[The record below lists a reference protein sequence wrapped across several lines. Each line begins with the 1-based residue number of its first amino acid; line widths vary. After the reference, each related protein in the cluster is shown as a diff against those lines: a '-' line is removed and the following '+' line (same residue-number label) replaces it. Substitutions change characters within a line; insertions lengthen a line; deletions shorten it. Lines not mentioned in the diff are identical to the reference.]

1 MDAKAR
7 IMPVESRKLRVLL
20 YAGAALFFAAPL
32 ALISAFFY
40 LRHNSG
46 AIVQTYVDRLAR
58 EAGLSIRLPRVD
70 VTFWPMPALVA
81 GDFSLESDDWH
92 FSAEEI
98 RLRPD
103 LAAILRGL
111 FVPDFLEVTR
121 PVLQAGN
128 LAVVPPGIGALFSSG
143 SDNGAEEPDNI
154 KLTVKNGEIFVV
166 ENTVASLLF
175 SGLNLTAD
183 MPRTGDG
190 RRRCGIRMEG
200 GLHRDGISLP
210 FSLGGT
216 VFLRGGGGQARHSPR
231 QVEMKDIALRLD
243 NDAAGFDAVL
253 TLPGRAPRAASRP
266 AASGA
271 GVRVVVP
278 PPALSGKNA
287 GADAQYPS
295 ASGNSFRLAGSV
307 QVRRVSLTRWLGFG
321 RILPP
326 GLQWALDDVT
336 DAVLNFSLDEKGL
349 DVPSIAAH
357 AAGARFTG
365 SGKVK
370 SWAEPE
376 VALDLKAERLE
387 LLAALPEAAGRM
399 PSPPRFPHGPL
410 TPVPGAPLKPGE
422 TGLGYDIRL
431 GARFLG
437 YGPLV
442 FEDANVVIR
451 EGKLDEDGLE
461 DTLLTATAGLYG
473 GNAQGE
479 AVFGGG
485 ARHPYAIS
493 ARLRDV
499 RGEELARSLDVL
511 PVQSG
516 RMYADVS
523 IKSQGRALAEFLEK
537 LTGKVEVGVSRG
549 ALRPLPSGKGAG
561 KISPEQ
567 NQRRAK
573 PADFNSLTLG
583 LAVTGSSVFEKEKSR
598 LGLNGQWFSVL
609 NRAGYSLR
617 ADIAGMVYFGEDAP
631 LSFQN
636 RPGVLTLQSASAN
649 AQSVLAELRGDFSCL
664 SDKGQVS
671 VSNGHLSS
679 PGIEADGDAR
689 FFEDGEGL
697 AYTGTISARLL
708 DAARVPE
715 FAGKGGMRFLSG
727 LRALS
732 LTADVKGNMQE
743 ISLNNLH
750 AVTDATRLRG
760 SFSAAFHNQLS
771 LEFDLAVEEFSF
783 DGFFQKNGATSKNA
797 GKPWDLGALRDVR
810 ARGILRA
817 GRLRLWH
824 FLLRDVNI
832 PMALDNGRL
841 TAAPL
846 TARVYDGVLTGKGVL
861 EFARGLRFES
871 NFSVEG
877 ANLGAASR
885 DIGTSVLLGGKMD
898 FTLNLAALLTGVGPV
913 SQPLKGSWSFAV
925 RNGSYQK
932 LDKDGE
938 PRGKA
943 TPFDTARA
951 SGDIRAGVARGDD
964 FVLRGTGLVMRGGGL
979 VDFNNDTVDCDF
991 VINMKNFPDIPVRL
1005 HGSLRD
1011 SKTTV
1016 GVGKVLLN
1024 TLGGIPK
1031 GIFDLLGDVVQGAW
1045 KLVR

>member
-1 MDAKAR
+1 
-7 IMPVESRKLRVLL
+7 MPAESRKLRVLL
-20 YAGAALFFAAPL
+20 YAGAVLLLAAPL
-32 ALISAFFY
+32 ALIPAFFY

-46 AIVQTYVDRLAR
+46 AIVQAYIDKLAR

-103 LAAILRGL
+103 LAAILRGS
-111 FVPDFLEVTR
+111 FVPDFLEVTH
-121 PVLQAGN
+121 PVLRAGKF
-128 LAVVPPGIGALFSSG
+128 AVVPPGIGALFSSG
-143 SDNGAEEPDNI
+143 PDNGAVEPDNI
-154 KLTVKNGEIFVV
+154 KLTVKSGEVFVV

-175 SGLNLTAD
+175 SGVNLTAD
-183 MPRTGDG
+183 MTKAGDG
-190 RRRCGIRMEG
+190 RRRCGIQMEG
-200 GLHRDGISLP
+200 GFHRDGISLP
-210 FSLGGT
+210 FFLGGT
-216 VFLRGGGGQARHSPR
+216 AFLYNSGGQAHHSLR
-231 QVEMKDIALRLD
+231 QVEMKDVAFRLD

-253 TLPGRAPRAASRP
+253 TLPGRAPEVASRP
-266 AASGA
+266 AASGT
-271 GVRVVVP
+271 GVRIVVVP
-278 PPALSGKNA
+278 SPALSGKDA

-295 ASGNSFRLAGSV
+295 VSGNSFRLAGRI

-336 DAVLNFSLDEKGL
+336 DAVLDFSLDEKGL
-349 DVPSIAAH
+349 DVPSIVAH

-399 PSPPRFPHGPL
+399 PPSPPFPHGPL
-410 TPVPGAPLKPGE
+410 TPVPGTPLKPGE

-451 EGKLDEDGLE
+451 EGKLDENGLE

-473 GNAQGE
+473 GNVQGQ

-485 ARHPYAIS
+485 AQHPYAIS
-493 ARLRDV
+493 AHFRDV
-499 RGEELARSLDVL
+499 KGEELARSLDVL

-516 RMYADVS
+516 HMHADVS
-523 IKSQGRALAEFLEK
+523 VKSQGRALAEFLEK
-537 LTGKVEVGVSRG
+537 LTGKVEVGVSQG
-549 ALRPLPSGKGAG
+549 ALRPLPSGKRIG
-561 KISPEQ
+561 KISLEQ

-573 PADFNSLTLG
+573 PVDFNSLALG
-583 LAVTGSSVFEKEKSR
+583 LAITGSSVFEKEKSR

-617 ADIAGMVYFGEDAP
+617 TDITGMVYFGEDAP
-631 LSFQN
+631 LFFQN
-636 RPGVLTLQSASAN
+636 RPGVLTLQSASTN
-649 AQSVLAELRGDFSCL
+649 AQRSLAELRGDFSCL

-671 VSNGHLSS
+671 VSNGHFSS
-679 PGIEADGDAR
+679 PGIEADGDVR
-689 FFEDGEGL
+689 FFEDGERL
-697 AYTGTISARLL
+697 AYTGTISARLR
-708 DAARVPE
+708 DAARVSE

-732 LTADVKGNMQE
+732 LAADVKGNMQE

-750 AVTDATRLRG
+750 AVTDATQVRG

-771 LEFDLAVEEFSF
+771 LEFNLAVEEFSF
-783 DGFFQKNGATSKNA
+783 DGFFQESGTTSKNA
-797 GKPWDLGALRDVR
+797 GKPWDLSALRDVR
-810 ARGILRA
+810 AKGTLRV

-824 FLLRDVNI
+824 FLLQDINI
-832 PMALDNGRL
+832 PMVLDNGRL
-841 TAAPL
+841 TAAPM
-846 TARVYDGVLTGKGVL
+846 TARVYDGTLSGKSIL

-871 NFSVEG
+871 DFSVEG
-877 ANLGAASR
+877 AILGAASR
-885 DIGTSVLLGGKMD
+885 DIGTGVVLGGKMD
-898 FTLNLAALLTGVGPV
+898 FTLNLAGLSTGVGPV
-913 SQPLKGSWSFAV
+913 SQSLNGSWRFAV
-925 RNGSYQK
+925 RNGFYQK
-932 LDKDGE
+932 LDKNGE

-943 TPFDTARA
+943 TSFDTAQA
-951 SGDIRAGVARGDD
+951 SGDIRAGVARGND
-964 FVLRGTGLVMRGGGL
+964 FFLRGNDLVMRGGGFA
-979 VDFNNDTVDCDF
+979 DFNNEILNCDF
-991 VINMKNFPDIPVRL
+991 VVSMKNLPDIPVRL
-1005 HGSLRD
+1005 HGNFRD

-1016 GVGKVLLN
+1016 SVGKVILN
-1024 TLGGIPK
+1024 TLGGISK
-1031 GIFDLLGDVVQGAW
+1031 GIFDMLGDVVQGAW